1 MLHIFDCG
9 LVTWGRYGILVWN
22 IGGDRRHTPTIVP
35 PTPKYITQ
43 SPPKILLMKYQQN
56 YRKVRGEVSLG
67 ENISHS
73 RHTLTTVTTHP
84 LPPNTIPVTMKKT
97 FEIFSPKLP
106 SVTQNGRRPDT
117 KRVLHNSQRNTEEV
131 YLVSCHQPSGD
142 YRPFANYQ
150 LSRDYRLFANCE
162 PVGESQPFC
171 DYRLS
176 HCRSDLTSPWW
187 PWWADWWIKPDLTR
201 ICCVHPPEILW
212 KRLGIFVGPAIP
224 KVGPS

>member
-1 MLHIFDCG
+1 M
-9 LVTWGRYGILVWN
+9 N
-22 IGGDRRHTPTIVP
+22 
-35 PTPKYITQ
+35 
-43 SPPKILLMKYQQN
+43 
-56 YRKVRGEVSLG
+56 
-67 ENISHS
+67 ENILNS
-73 RHTLTTVTTHP
+73 RHTLTTVSTHP

-142 YRPFANYQ
+142 YKPFANYQ
-150 LSRDYRLFANCE
+150 LSRDYRLFANYH
-162 PVGESQPFC
+162 PVFYSQPFC

-187 PWWADWWIKPDLTR
+187 PWWAD
-201 ICCVHPPEILW
+201 
-212 KRLGIFVGPAIP
+212 
-224 KVGPS
+224 